1 MLDDKY
7 IALLDDYLDG
17 NLNQEEADKLLS
29 EINSNPDLK
38 ELLDILAFS
47 RESIRMSGHKETV
60 NKIYRE
66 FEKKQSNQSP
76 KGKVVKFKPFGWV
89 IGIAATMTLLLV
101 GNYWVQ
107 NLPDSLYQEKYIT
120 YEIPTMRSDGDE
132 EKILET
138 HFKNKSWDSVTKGV
152 SIEEPDRK
160 ILFLAAV
167 SYFELG
173 DDTNAILYLN
183 KLKEI
188 NADSQEK
195 LFEDE
200 IDYYLFLSYL
210 KSENYEAA
218 KSTMAQIV
226 SNPKHTYHGS
236 FGIDDR
242 IKIFALD
249 LFKP

>member
-17 NLNQEEADKLLS
+17 NLNQDETDKLLS
-29 EINSNPDLK
+29 EVDSNPDLK
-38 ELLDILAFS
+38 ELLGILAIS

-66 FEKKQSNQSP
+66 FEKEQSNQIP

-107 NLPDSLYQEKYIT
+107 NLPDSLYHEKYIA
-120 YEIPTMRSDGDE
+120 YEIPTMRSDGSEDQN
-132 EKILET
+132 LET
-138 HFKNKSWDSVTKGV
+138 HFKNRDWDSVTTGV
-152 SIEEPDRK
+152 SIEETDRK
-160 ILFLAAV
+160 NIFLAAV

-173 DDTNAILYLN
+173 NNAMAQLYLN
-183 KLKEI
+183 RLKEI

-210 KSENYEAA
+210 KSENYQSA
-218 KSTMAQIV
+218 KTAMDQIL
-226 SNPKHTYHGS
+226 SDPNHTYHES
-236 FGIDDR
+236 FGLNDR

>member
-66 FEKKQSNQSP
+66 FEKEQSNQSP

-107 NLPDSLYQEKYIT
+107 NLPDSLYQEKYIA

-138 HFKNKSWDSVTKGV
+138 HFKNKRWDSVTKGV

-160 ILFLAAV
+160 NLFLAAV

-173 DDTNAILYLN
+173 DVANSQLFLN
-183 KLKEI
+183 RLNEI

-195 LFEDE
+195 LFED
-200 IDYYLFLSYL
+200 
-210 KSENYEAA
+210 
-218 KSTMAQIV
+218 
-226 SNPKHTYHGS
+226 
-236 FGIDDR
+236 
-242 IKIFALD
+242 
-249 LFKP
+249 